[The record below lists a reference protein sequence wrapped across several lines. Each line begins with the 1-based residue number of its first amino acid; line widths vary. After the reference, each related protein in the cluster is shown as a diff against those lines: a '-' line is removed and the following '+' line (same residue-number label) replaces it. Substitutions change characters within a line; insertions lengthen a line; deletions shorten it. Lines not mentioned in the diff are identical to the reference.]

1 VPNYRSR
8 PKGNYIQEA
17 TWEELY
23 MLTKSWKNTLEFYA
37 LELAFLESLLET
49 YFVKLLL
56 QQNFEMLQ
64 ELQRDVSEAKKQCK
78 NIQQKIEKHLDH
90 IVDIIDE
97 PFNYNTVTFRF
108 SHDIF
113 EDEIHEFKVILEVLI
128 YTVFKLT
135 KGVLESDKPKSIWK
149 YN

>member
-1 VPNYRSR
+1 MSNYRNR

-23 MLTKSWKNTLEFYA
+23 ILTESWKNTLEFYA

-78 NIQQKIEKHLDH
+78 KIQQKSQTHLAH

-97 PFNYNTVTFRF
+97 PFNYNAATFRF
-108 SHDIF
+108 SHERF
-113 EDEIHEFKVILEVLI
+113 EDEISGFKVILEVLI
-128 YTVFKLT
+128 YTVFKVT
-135 KGVLESDKPKSIWK
+135 KDVLESDKPKFIWK

>member
-1 VPNYRSR
+1 MSNYRNR

-23 MLTKSWKNTLEFYA
+23 ILTESWKNTLEFYA

-78 NIQQKIEKHLDH
+78 KIQQKSQTHLDH

-97 PFNYNTVTFRF
+97 PFNYYTAAFRF
-108 SHDIF
+108 SHERF
-113 EDEIHEFKVILEVLI
+113 EDEISGFKVMLEVLI
-128 YTVFKLT
+128 YTVFKVT
-135 KGVLESDKPKSIWK
+135 KDVLESDKPKFIWK